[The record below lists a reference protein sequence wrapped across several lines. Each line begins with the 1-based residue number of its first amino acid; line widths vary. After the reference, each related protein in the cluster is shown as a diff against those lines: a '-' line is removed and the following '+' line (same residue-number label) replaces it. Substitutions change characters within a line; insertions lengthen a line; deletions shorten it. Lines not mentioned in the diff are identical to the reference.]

1 MSGPTNKSLKYSGGF
16 ANVNGNTKDIGV
28 LCHWYKPDENKNNFS
43 LISMEKHGY
52 IQIKNYLCTISEPEI
67 NDDGLVLNEK
77 IFQKIKHLF

>member
-1 MSGPTNKSLKYSGGF
+1 
-16 ANVNGNTKDIGV
+16 
-28 LCHWYKPDENKNNFS
+28 
-43 LISMEKHGY
+43 MEKHGY